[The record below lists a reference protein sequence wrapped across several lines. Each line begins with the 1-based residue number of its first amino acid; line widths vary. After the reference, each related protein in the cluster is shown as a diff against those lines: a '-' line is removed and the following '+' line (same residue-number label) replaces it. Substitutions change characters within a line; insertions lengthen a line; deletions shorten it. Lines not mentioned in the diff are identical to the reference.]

1 MTKRTAL
8 ILAALLLCTLGR
20 AGGYKTKEN
29 ISYRDG
35 VPSCVLDVN
44 YVKGASNRPVI
55 VWFHGG
61 GLTGGEK
68 YSPEALLTK
77 DYVLVSVE
85 YRFYPSASVSEIL
98 DDAALATAWVV
109 ENIEDYGGSTSKIYL
124 AGHSAGGYLVAMLGT
139 DKKWLGKY
147 GVDPDDF
154 ACIAPFSGQMMTH
167 FTEKGARGIP
177 QTQPL
182 IDELAPLW
190 HIRPDTAPFLVI
202 TGERDREMICRY
214 EENALFVALMK
225 YVGNKRIVLH
235 EEDGFDHSGMAK
247 PGFLLLMDRIASD
260 SK

>member
-1 MTKRTAL
+1 MKRIAI
-8 ILAALLLCTLGR
+8 ILAALLFCTFCR
-20 AGGYKTKEN
+20 AGDYKVKEN

-35 VPSCVLDVN
+35 SPACVLDVN

-55 VWFHGG
+55 IWFHGG

-68 YSPEALLTK
+68 YSPAALLTK

-109 ENIEDYGGSTSKIYL
+109 KNIKQYGGSASKIYL
-124 AGHSAGGYLVAMLGT
+124 TGHSAGGYLVAMLGT
-139 DKKWLGKY
+139 DKSWLGKY
-147 GVDPDDF
+147 GVDPDKF
-154 ACIAPFSGQMMTH
+154 ACIVPFSGQMMTH
-167 FTEKGARGIP
+167 FTEKKARGIP
-177 QTQPL
+177 QTQPV

-202 TGERDREMICRY
+202 TGDRNKEMICRY

-225 YVGNKRIVLH
+225 HIGNKRIELH
-235 EEDGFDHSGMAK
+235 EEDGFSHSSMSQ
-247 PGFLLLMDRIASD
+247 PGFLLLMNRIAAD
-260 SK
+260 NK